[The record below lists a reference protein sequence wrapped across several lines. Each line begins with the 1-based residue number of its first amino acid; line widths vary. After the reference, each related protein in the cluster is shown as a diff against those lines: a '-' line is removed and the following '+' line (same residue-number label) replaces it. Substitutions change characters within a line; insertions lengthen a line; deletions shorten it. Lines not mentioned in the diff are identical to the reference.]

1 LLFLVSN
8 ASETSGSKREEPMI
22 IRLMGEI
29 DIHSF
34 RTDSLLSEQPIL
46 NNLQMPDE
54 ASDNDMINWL
64 GWALDSGAADR
75 LEEDEE
81 FRGQVETAGRY
92 LTGLR
97 QPDLRDDQFIMFLIL
112 RERWPVGSKAKFKV
126 IADRVGATHTY
137 NMMACPAQEAVDFDD
152 DEAMSSAEAKS
163 LHAMVPVMK
172 RSRKQFANS
181 SGLQQFLK
189 NLS

>member
-1 LLFLVSN
+1 
-8 ASETSGSKREEPMI
+8 MI

-34 RTDSLLSEQPIL
+34 RADSLLLEQPVIS
-46 NNLQMPDE
+46 NLKMPDGIGD
-54 ASDNDMINWL
+54 SDMINWL
-64 GWALDSGAADR
+64 GWALDSGAATR

-81 FRGQVETAGRY
+81 FREQVETAGRY
-92 LTGLR
+92 LTGLH
-97 QPDLRDDQFIMFLIL
+97 QPGMKDEQFIMLLIL
-112 RERWPVGSKAKFKV
+112 RERWPVGSKAKFKA
-126 IADRVGATHTY
+126 IADRVGASHTY
-137 NMMACPAQEAVDFDD
+137 HLMACPTQEGVDFDD
-152 DEAMSSAEAKS
+152 DGAMSSAEAKS

>member
-1 LLFLVSN
+1 MLFLVKN
-8 ASETSGSKREEPMI
+8 TPENYESKKEEPMI

-34 RTDSLLSEQPIL
+34 RAESLLLEQPLIR
-46 NNLQMPDE
+46 NLHMPDG
-54 ASDNDMINWL
+54 ASDSDVINWL
-64 GWALDSGAADR
+64 GWVLDSGAADR

-97 QPDLRDDQFIMFLIL
+97 QPGLKDDQFIMLLIL
-112 RERWPVGSKAKFKV
+112 RERWPVGGKAKFRV
-126 IADRVGATHTY
+126 IADRVGASHTY
-137 NMMACPAQEAVDFDD
+137 HLMACPVQGTVDFDD

>member
-1 LLFLVSN
+1 
-8 ASETSGSKREEPMI
+8 MI

-34 RTDSLLSEQPIL
+34 RADSLLLEQPVIS
-46 NNLQMPDE
+46 NLKMPDGI
-54 ASDNDMINWL
+54 SDSDMINWL
-64 GWALDSGAADR
+64 GWALDSGAATR

-97 QPDLRDDQFIMFLIL
+97 QPGMKDEQFIMLLIL
-112 RERWPVGSKAKFKV
+112 RERWPVGSKAKFKA
-126 IADRVGATHTY
+126 IADRVGANHTY
-137 NMMACPAQEAVDFDD
+137 HLMACPVQEEVDFDD
-152 DEAMSSAEAKS
+152 HGAMSSAEAKS

>member
-1 LLFLVSN
+1 
-8 ASETSGSKREEPMI
+8 MI

-34 RTDSLLSEQPIL
+34 RADTLLSERPVMSNLKIL
-46 NNLQMPDE
+46 DG
-54 ASDNDMINWL
+54 ASDGDMINWL
-64 GWALDSGAADR
+64 GWALDSSAADS
-75 LEEDEE
+75 LDEDEE
-81 FRGQVETAGRY
+81 FRKQVETAGRY

-97 QPDLRDDQFIMFLIL
+97 QPKLKDGQFIMLLIL
-112 RERWPVGSKAKFKV
+112 RERWPVGSKAKFKL
-126 IADRVGATHTY
+126 IADRVGAAHTY
-137 NMMACPAQEAVDFDD
+137 HIIACPVQEAVDFDD

-172 RSRKQFANS
+172 RSRKKFANS

>member
-1 LLFLVSN
+1 M
-8 ASETSGSKREEPMI
+8 EEPMI

-34 RTDSLLSEQPIL
+34 KVDSLLLKQPVIS
-46 NNLQMPDE
+46 NHEIPDG
-54 ASDNDMINWL
+54 ASDNDVINWL

-81 FRGQVETAGRY
+81 FRGQVESAGRY

-97 QPDLRDDQFIMFLIL
+97 QPDLKDDQFIMLLIL

-126 IADRVGATHTY
+126 IADRVGAEHTY
-137 NMMACPAQEAVDFDD
+137 HLIACPVQEAVNCDD
-152 DEAMSSAEAKS
+152 DEAMSSAETKS
-163 LHAMVPVMK
+163 LYAMVPVMK

>member
-1 LLFLVSN
+1 MLSLVSK
-8 ASETSGSKREEPMI
+8 ASEICGSKREEPMI

-34 RTDSLLSEQPIL
+34 RTGSLLVEQPVMS
-46 NNLQMPDE
+46 NLQTPDGV
-54 ASDNDMINWL
+54 SDSDMVNWL

-75 LEEDEE
+75 LKEDEE

-92 LTGLR
+92 LTGQL
-97 QPDLRDDQFIMFLIL
+97 QPDLKNDQFIMLLIL

-126 IADRVGATHTY
+126 IADRVGASHTY
-137 NMMACPAQEAVDFDD
+137 NLMVCPVQEAVDFDD
-152 DEAMSSAEAKS
+152 NEAMSSVEAKS
-163 LHAMVPVMK
+163 LNAMVPVMK

>member
-1 LLFLVSN
+1 LLSLVSK
-8 ASETSGSKREEPMI
+8 ASEICGSKREEPMI

-34 RTDSLLSEQPIL
+34 RTGSLLVEQPVMS
-46 NNLQMPDE
+46 NLQTPDGV
-54 ASDNDMINWL
+54 SDSDMVNWL

-75 LEEDEE
+75 LKEDEE

-92 LTGLR
+92 LTGQL
-97 QPDLRDDQFIMFLIL
+97 QPDLKNDQFIMLLIL

-126 IADRVGATHTY
+126 IADRVGASHTY
-137 NMMACPAQEAVDFDD
+137 NLMVCPVQEAVDFDD
-152 DEAMSSAEAKS
+152 NEAMSSVEAKS
-163 LHAMVPVMK
+163 LNAMVPVMK

>member
-1 LLFLVSN
+1 
-8 ASETSGSKREEPMI
+8 MI

-29 DIHSF
+29 DVHSF
-34 RTDSLLSEQPIL
+34 RADSLLLEQPVIS
-46 NNLQMPDE
+46 NLKMPDGI
-54 ASDNDMINWL
+54 SDSDMINWL
-64 GWALDSGAADR
+64 GWSLDSGAANR

-92 LTGLR
+92 LAGLH
-97 QPDLRDDQFIMFLIL
+97 QPGMKDEQFIMLLIL
-112 RERWPVGSKAKFKV
+112 RERWPVGSKAKFKA
-126 IADRVGATHTY
+126 IADRVGASHTY
-137 NMMACPAQEAVDFDD
+137 HLLACPTHEAVDFDD
-152 DEAMSSAEAKS
+152 DGAMSSAEAKS

>member
-1 LLFLVSN
+1 
-8 ASETSGSKREEPMI
+8 MI

-34 RTDSLLSEQPIL
+34 RTGSLLVEQPVMS
-46 NNLQMPDE
+46 NLQTPDGV
-54 ASDNDMINWL
+54 SDSDMVNWL

-75 LEEDEE
+75 LKEDEE

-92 LTGLR
+92 LTGQL
-97 QPDLRDDQFIMFLIL
+97 QPDLKNDQFIMLLIL

-126 IADRVGATHTY
+126 IADRVGASHTY
-137 NMMACPAQEAVDFDD
+137 NLMVCPVQEAVDFDD
-152 DEAMSSAEAKS
+152 NEAMSSVEAKS
-163 LHAMVPVMK
+163 LNAMVPVMK

>member
-1 LLFLVSN
+1 
-8 ASETSGSKREEPMI
+8 MI
-22 IRLMGEI
+22 VRLMGEI

-34 RTDSLLSEQPIL
+34 RTDSLSPERPSLDGLSL
-46 NNLQMPDE
+46 PD
-54 ASDNDMINWL
+54 AVTDADVINWL

-75 LEEDEE
+75 LEEDEQ
-81 FRGQVETAGRY
+81 FRGQVEAAGRY
-92 LTGLR
+92 LAALR
-97 QPDLRDDQFIMFLIL
+97 QPDLAADQFIMLLIL

-126 IADRVGATHTY
+126 VADRVGASHTY
-137 NMMACPAQEAVDFDD
+137 HLMACPAQEAIDFDD

-172 RSRKQFANS
+172 RTRKQFAAS

>member
-1 LLFLVSN
+1 
-8 ASETSGSKREEPMI
+8 MI

-34 RTDSLLSEQPIL
+34 RANSVLSEQPVM
-46 NNLQMPDE
+46 NNLQVPGG
-54 ASDNDMINWL
+54 ASDSDMINWL
-64 GWALDSGAADR
+64 GWVLDSGAADK

-97 QPDLRDDQFIMFLIL
+97 QPALKDEQFIMLLIL
-112 RERWPVGSKAKFKV
+112 RERWPVGSKAKFRM
-126 IADRVGATHTY
+126 IADRVGASHTY
-137 NMMACPAQEAVDFDD
+137 HLLDCPAQEAVDFND
-152 DEAMSSAEAKS
+152 DESMSSAEAKS
-163 LHAMVPVMK
+163 LHAMAPVMK
-172 RSRKQFANS
+172 RSRKQFASS

>member
-1 LLFLVSN
+1 
-8 ASETSGSKREEPMI
+8 MI

-34 RTDSLLSEQPIL
+34 RADSLLLEQPVIS
-46 NNLQMPDE
+46 NLKMPDGI
-54 ASDNDMINWL
+54 SDSDMTNWL
-64 GWALDSGAADR
+64 GWALDSGAATR

-97 QPDLRDDQFIMFLIL
+97 QPGMKDEQFIMLLIL
-112 RERWPVGSKAKFKV
+112 RERWPVGSKAEFKA
-126 IADRVGATHTY
+126 IADRVGASHTY
-137 NMMACPAQEAVDFDD
+137 HLMACPIQEGVDFGDD
-152 DEAMSSAEAKS
+152 GAMSSAEAKS

>member
-1 LLFLVSN
+1 
-8 ASETSGSKREEPMI
+8 MI

-34 RTDSLLSEQPIL
+34 TADSLLLEQPVIS
-46 NNLQMPDE
+46 NLQMPDGV
-54 ASDNDMINWL
+54 SDSDMINWL
-64 GWALDSGAADR
+64 GQALDSGAADR

-81 FRGQVETAGRY
+81 FRRQVESAGRY

-97 QPDLRDDQFIMFLIL
+97 QPGLKDGQFIMLLIL

-126 IADRVGATHTY
+126 VADRVGASHTY
-137 NMMACPAQEAVDFDD
+137 HLMACPIQEAVDFND

-163 LHAMVPVMK
+163 LHAMVPAMK

>member
-1 LLFLVSN
+1 MLSLVSIT
-8 ASETSGSKREEPMI
+8 SETAGGKREEPMI

-34 RTDSLLSEQPIL
+34 RANTLLSEQTVMNNLPIL
-46 NNLQMPDE
+46 DG
-54 ASDNDMINWL
+54 ASDSDMINWL
-64 GWALDSGAADR
+64 GWALDSGAADS
-75 LEEDEE
+75 LDEDEE
-81 FRGQVETAGRY
+81 FREQVETAGRY

-97 QPDLRDDQFIMFLIL
+97 QPDLKDEQFIMLLIL

-126 IADRVGATHTY
+126 IADRVGAAHTY
-137 NMMACPAQEAVDFDD
+137 HMIACPVQEAVDFDD

-163 LHAMVPVMK
+163 LHAIVPVMK
-172 RSRKQFANS
+172 QSRKRFANS